1 MIEKGNKNIKD
12 ENLRFEML
20 LSEISTAFIN
30 VPYNHIDNTI
40 KDSLRRFVT
49 FLKFDRG
56 SIFQRSES
64 VWERTHTWAID
75 EFKLPR
81 AFIKDSDIPWAL
93 EEVVARNNIFQ
104 FSNVKE
110 LPKEAIQEK
119 EYFRKYGP
127 LSLVTVPMS
136 AGGKMIGFLGFASL
150 RQQKTLKKSLLDRI
164 RLVGTVFAN
173 AIARK
178 HTETVLQK
186 ALSEVSNLKEQL
198 QAECGYLR
206 EEIELNFRYKDII
219 GQSDAL
225 KKVLTQIEQVAVTG
239 STVLLSGETG
249 TGKEL
254 LARAIHSLSP
264 RKKRAMLKVNC
275 AALPPNLIE
284 SELFGHEKGA
294 YTGATT
300 KQFGRFEVADGSTI
314 FLDEIS
320 ELPIELQ
327 AKILRVLQEGQFER
341 VGSSQTITVD
351 VRVVAASNR
360 DLAQSV
366 RKGMFREDLYYRLN
380 VFPIRV
386 PPLRERHEDI
396 PILVWTFVR
405 EFEQTLGKTIKRI
418 PKKEMDALQRYSW
431 PGNVR
436 ELRNVIERAM
446 ILCKGTTLPFDVPP
460 GDSSVSEISKPVTM
474 QALEKKHILKVLK
487 MTNWRVR
494 GSNGAA
500 EILGLKPTTLDYRIK
515 KLGLPRQL
523 TASNKL

>member
-1 MIEKGNKNIKD
+1 
-12 ENLRFEML
+12 ML
-20 LSEISTAFIN
+20 
-30 VPYNHIDNTI
+30 
-40 KDSLRRFVT
+40 
-49 FLKFDRG
+49 
-56 SIFQRSES
+56 
-64 VWERTHTWAID
+64 
-75 EFKLPR
+75 
-81 AFIKDSDIPWAL
+81 
-93 EEVVARNNIFQ
+93 
-104 FSNVKE
+104 
-110 LPKEAIQEK
+110 
-119 EYFRKYGP
+119 
-127 LSLVTVPMS
+127 
-136 AGGKMIGFLGFASL
+136 AGGKMIGFLGFASI
-150 RQQKTLKKSLLDRI
+150 RQERSLKKSLLDRI
-164 RLVGTVFAN
+164 RLVGIVFAN

-178 HTETVLQK
+178 QTETVLK
-186 ALSEVSNLKEQL
+186 NALSEVSNLKEQL

-225 KKVLTQIEQVAVTG
+225 KKVLAQIEQVAVTG

-294 YTGATT
+294 YTGATA
-300 KQFGRFEVADGSTI
+300 KQLGRFEVADGSTI

-351 VRVVAASNR
+351 VRIIAASNR

-366 RKGMFREDLYYRLN
+366 RKSMFREDLYYRLN

-386 PPLRERHEDI
+386 PSLRERHEDI

-436 ELRNVIERAM
+436 ELRNVVERAM
-446 ILCKGTTLPFDVPP
+446 ILCKGMTLPFDVPS
-460 GDSSVSEISKPVTM
+460 GDSSVLGTSRQMTM
-474 QALEKKHILKVLK
+474 QALEKKHIMKVLK
-487 MTNWRVR
+487 MTNGRVR
-494 GSNGAA
+494 GANGAA

-515 KLGLPRQL
+515 KLGLPRQPN
-523 TASNKL
+523 ASNKP